1 MTNIAV
7 DENLLK
13 SIHSVFLESHE
24 TDEEGALVEVSLM
37 IAISKRD
44 KYLSECKR
52 FEDKYKM
59 TFDALETKA
68 RAEKGKEDFE
78 IEDDLNDWEFALT
91 SLKWWDSKVVE
102 LNRVS

>member
-1 MTNIAV
+1 MINIAV
-7 DENLLK
+7 NDELLK

-44 KYLSECKR
+44 KYLSECR
-52 FEDKYKM
+52 RLENKYKT
-59 TFDALETKA
+59 TFENLMSRV

-78 IEDDLNDWEFALT
+78 VEDDLNDWEFAVT
-91 SLKWWDSKVVE
+91 SLKWWDSKVAE
-102 LNRVS
+102 LNRVF

>member
-1 MTNIAV
+1 MINIAV
-7 DENLLK
+7 NDELLK

-44 KYLSECKR
+44 KYLSECRR
-52 FEDKYKM
+52 FEDKYKT
-59 TFDALETKA
+59 TFESLVSKV

-78 IEDDLNDWEFALT
+78 VEDDLNDWEFAVT
-91 SLKWWDSKVVE
+91 SLKWWDSKVAE
-102 LNRVS
+102 LNRVF